1 MIAIKPGTKALI
13 VNAAMITGLALEYWR
28 GAPWL
33 AIVITAGIALPLA
46 NTLMLLKSRR
56 MHASKERPR

>member
-1 MIAIKPGTKALI
+1 MTTTPTTRQVV
-13 VNAAMITGLALEYWR
+13 VNTVMITGLALMYWR

-46 NTLMLLKSRR
+46 NTLMLLKRQQIAPSR
-56 MHASKERPR
+56 

>member
-1 MIAIKPGTKALI
+1 MTMTPVSRAII
-13 VNAAMITGLALEYWR
+13 VNIAMITGLAIEYWR

-46 NTLMLLKSRR
+46 NTLMLLKRR
-56 MHASKERPR
+56 RTVTSN

>member
-1 MIAIKPGTKALI
+1 MTLSPTTTAVA
-13 VNAAMITGLALEYWR
+13 VNTIMITGLALMYWR

-46 NTLMLLKSRR
+46 NTLMLLKRR
-56 MHASKERPR
+56 RAASS

>member
-1 MIAIKPGTKALI
+1 MSTQMSVATKAWI
-13 VNAAMITGLALEYWR
+13 VNCAMIVGLAIEYWR

-46 NTLMLLKSRR
+46 NTLMLLKRR
-56 MHASKERPR
+56 RTAANRQL